1 MEELADTLYRKIK
14 SLSTNYPGMPLGA
27 SFKALT
33 MQNPIIEEMERW
45 LAGWKNLYMSKGG
58 RLTLRK
64 STLCSLPNYL
74 PLIIYY
80 PKLCQTIQRDCN
92 EFYIEKIGGGV

>member
-1 MEELADTLYRKIK
+1 MVSGVEK
-14 SLSTNYPGMPLGA
+14 S
-27 SFKALT
+27 
-33 MQNPIIEEMERW
+33 
-45 LAGWKNLYMSKGG
+45 YMSKGG

-64 STLCSLPNYL
+64 STLCSLTHYL

-92 EFYIEKIGGGV
+92 EFYIEKIGGV